1 MAFDPESLYRQLGQL
16 VAETP
21 LDLAGPAPI
30 SSDTHRW
37 LGRAAVLVAEAS
49 PGFDNVMDP
58 ITFTTASNG
67 LAGVLRATN
76 AHEIVCVLHR
86 ALARAEAN
94 APAAARGAF
103 IPAGAEFDVIQVLSK
118 VLGKAKASALIV
130 DPYMDAK
137 VLTDFAPLA
146 EKGVLIQLLSD
157 SKSTDPAAVI
167 PAATRWIKQHGADRP
182 LEARQTAPRL
192 LHDRLIILDER
203 EVWALSQSLKDF
215 VGRSPATVLRVEGEP
230 GALKRDA
237 YLQMWAEAKP
247 IL

>member
-1 MAFDPESLYRQLGQL
+1 M
-16 VAETP
+16 
-21 LDLAGPAPI
+21 
-30 SSDTHRW
+30 
-37 LGRAAVLVAEAS
+37 LVAEAS
-49 PGFDNVMDP
+49 PGIDNVMDP
-58 ITFTTASNG
+58 ITFTTASHG
-67 LAGVLRATN
+67 LAGVLREQH
-76 AHEIVCVLHR
+76 AHEIVNVLHR

-118 VLGKAKASALIV
+118 VLGTAKASALIV

-146 EKGVLIQLLSD
+146 EKSVSIRLLSD
-157 SKSTDPAAVI
+157 SKSTDPAALL
-167 PAATRWIKQHGADRP
+167 PTATRWVKQHSTERP
-182 LEARQTAPRL
+182 LEVRQTAPRL
-192 LHDRLIILDER
+192 LHDRLIILDDR

-215 VGRSPATVLRVEGEP
+215 VGRSPATVLKVDGEP

-247 IL
+247 LL